1 MDLSEFVLAASTA
14 SLSAEPDA
22 REHADALEF
31 RMDLA
36 ADPLADL
43 SDHEGDLP
51 IIVTNRPEWEGGE
64 RTDGEER
71 IQELLEAVEMD
82 GVEAVDVELG
92 ALKDVPVAAAD
103 ASPVVERA
111 VAADLTVVVST
122 HDFDSTPSLS
132 EMADRASQVCTLG
145 DVGKLAV
152 TAESRGDVLDLLRVT
167 HEFDRA
173 EQSIATI
180 AMGSAGRHS
189 RAVAPLYGSKL
200 GYAPVDREE
209 ATAPGQYDLETL
221 AELID
226 ALR

>member
-1 MDLSEFVLAASTA
+1 MDLSKFVLAASTA
-14 SLSAEPDA
+14 SLSEEPAA

-43 SDHEGDLP
+43 SGYEGDLP
-51 IIVTNRPEWEGGE
+51 IIVTNRPRWEGGE

-71 IQELLEAVEMD
+71 IQELIEAEKMD

-92 ALKDVPVAAAD
+92 ALKDVPVAAAE
-103 ASPVVERA
+103 ASPVVEQA
-111 VAADLTVVVST
+111 MEAELTVVVST

-132 EMADRASQVCTLG
+132 EMADRASQLCTLG

-152 TAESRGDVLDLLRVT
+152 GAESRGDVLDLLRVT

-173 EQSIATI
+173 EQSIATV
-180 AMGSAGRHS
+180 AMGAAGRHS
-189 RAVAPLYGSKL
+189 RALAPLYGSKL
-200 GYAPVDREE
+200 GYAPVDPEE

-226 ALR
+226 SLR